1 VNRYEIAIVVTDV
14 LEPSVTREAVLTVG
28 DGSSHEDEWMLFA
41 RIMGMIEEVRGE
53 LKPAS

>member
-1 VNRYEIAIVVTDV
+1 VNRYEIAIVVTDM

-41 RIMGMIEEVRGE
+41 RIMGMIEEVRDE
-53 LKPAS
+53 AVV